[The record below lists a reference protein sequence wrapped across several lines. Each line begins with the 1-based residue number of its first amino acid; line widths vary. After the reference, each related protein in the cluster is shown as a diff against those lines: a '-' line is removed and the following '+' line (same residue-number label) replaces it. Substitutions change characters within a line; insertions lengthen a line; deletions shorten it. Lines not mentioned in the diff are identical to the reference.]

1 MKKIITLIAFVFIST
16 ISFAQNGPKI
26 EFSAKDNTIDYGKI
40 SKGSDS
46 GVRVFEFTNTGNS
59 PLIITDVLST
69 CGCTVPTKPKDPIM
83 PGKKGKIEI
92 NIMLEEESSTL
103 NEVVIVGVSMKK
115 SDLTGAVVNV
125 ARIDG
130 EALTLTF
137 NLACGVTECATCL
150 NQRCASAAYDF
161 LLEQLRKWRAGDLHS
176 AIPGYITPPPNASC
190 STKFNTPKWATT

>member
-16 ISFAQNGPKI
+16 ISFAQSGPKI

-46 GVRVFEFTNTGNS
+46 GMRVFEFTNTGNS

-92 NIMLEEESSTL
+92 KYNMAPGPIRKTITVES
-103 NEVVIVGVSMKK
+103 N
-115 SDLTGAVVNV
+115 AVNV
-125 ARIDG
+125 DG
-130 EALTLTF
+130 GRVALKIK
-137 NLACGVTECATCL
+137 GEV
-150 NQRCASAAYDF
+150 
-161 LLEQLRKWRAGDLHS
+161 
-176 AIPGYITPPPNASC
+176 ITN
-190 STKFNTPKWATT
+190 